1 MLMVHMICLRICECQ
16 AGITTWLQRGKWW
29 KTENGLQTHQAAP
42 SKCVEIRVSNIW
54 ENKIKREGM
63 CYCTTKPPQKHKK
76 LLHAEP
82 TYFREER
89 PPFWFRVL
97 LIQIQCGVAKFRVG
111 AWLPRER
118 LLKDAVLGVCEHGTG
133 ERSIWF
139 GRAERLERT

>member
-1 MLMVHMICLRICECQ
+1 
-16 AGITTWLQRGKWW
+16 
-29 KTENGLQTHQAAP
+29 
-42 SKCVEIRVSNIW
+42 VSNIW

-63 CYCTTKPPQKHKK
+63 YYCTTKPPHKHKK
-76 LLHAEP
+76 SLHAEP

-97 LIQIQCGVAKFRVG
+97 LVQIQCGVAKLRVG

-139 GRAERLERT
+139 EGREVGTYVRAKDAARKICVETGGL